1 MEFFH
6 FATTPWHNFLG
17 LRLTAGVCR
26 AITAIAANREF
37 SCSLLTAA
45 QAVSLSWV
53 SPLCLSIPKKIYS
66 SGQIPIEPEDEPV
79 GVINHRAAVLA
90 DSF

>member
-26 AITAIAANREF
+26 AITAIAASRRVYA
-37 SCSLLTAA
+37 SADGC
-45 QAVSLSWV
+45 VSGFTFLGMC
-53 SPLCLSIPKKIYS
+53 PLCLSILGRAYS
-66 SGQIPIEPEDEPV
+66 SGW
-79 GVINHRAAVLA
+79 
-90 DSF
+90 SW